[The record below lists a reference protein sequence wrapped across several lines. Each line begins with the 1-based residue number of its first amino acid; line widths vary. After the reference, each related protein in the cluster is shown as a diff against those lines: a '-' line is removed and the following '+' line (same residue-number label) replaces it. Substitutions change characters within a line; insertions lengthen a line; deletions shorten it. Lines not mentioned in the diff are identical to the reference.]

1 MIKQTED
8 EQDQSIYTCSY
19 TMRVNINGKYI
30 VKKINK
36 QERNVYTTIVT
47 LTHAGLVSEW

>member
-30 VKKINK
+30 VKKLISKNETFI
-36 QERNVYTTIVT
+36 Q
-47 LTHAGLVSEW
+47 L